1 VAVVNIYR
9 VYAISMIYALWI
21 LRNKLFYLYL
31 TVLLPF
37 TILVPFLIIAP
48 ARLEPFIAVGTVT
61 LTLIYCFSTASQDLA
76 VDRLL
81 KRIAILLTKPVTPLE
96 YFLGVLLS
104 NAMQTLPATV
114 IVITVLWIAELIEVK
129 DVTLL
134 LLGLVAGWY
143 ILTIMG
149 YITALA
155 LLSRDYNT
163 IIILSNSIAFIIT
176 FMAPSLLP
184 PRALPRTT
192 KDISLPNPNNAHS
205 QHHRRSMQYRIR
217 GTSNHNI
224 CIPIN
229 TSISAH
235 NNRTKTTKTQ
245 RHILKPRTYEK
256 TCKPVVAGLN
266 PAGNYT

>member
-1 VAVVNIYR
+1 MVNVYR
-9 VYAISMIYALWI
+9 VYAISMIYALWM

-48 ARLEPFIAVGTVT
+48 VRLGPFIAVGTVI

-81 KRIAILLTKPVTPLE
+81 KRIAILLSKPVTPLE
-96 YFLGVLLS
+96 YFLGILLS

-114 IVITVLWIAELIEVK
+114 VVIMVLRIVGLIKIE
-129 DVTLL
+129 DITLL

-149 YITALA
+149 YITALT

-163 IIILSNSIAFIIT
+163 VIIASNSIAFILIFTAPVYYPLEFLPEQLRILAYLIPTTHIANIIGEACNIEYGVPPTIT
-176 FMAPSLLP
+176 YIYLLTLTSLL
-184 PRALPRTT
+184 TT
-192 KDISLPNPNNAHS
+192 ITLKSLKLKDI
-205 QHHRRSMQYRIR
+205 Y
-217 GTSNHNI
+217 
-224 CIPIN
+224 
-229 TSISAH
+229 
-235 NNRTKTTKTQ
+235 
-245 RHILKPRTYEK
+245 
-256 TCKPVVAGLN
+256 
-266 PAGNYT
+266 

>member
-1 VAVVNIYR
+1 MVNIYR
-9 VYAISMIYALWI
+9 VYAISMIYALWM

-31 TVLLPF
+31 TILLPF
-37 TILVPFLIIAP
+37 TILVPLRIIAP
-48 ARLEPFIAVGTVT
+48 ARLEPFIAVGTVI
-61 LTLIYCFSTASQDLA
+61 LTLIYCFSTSSQDLA

-114 IVITVLWIAELIEVK
+114 IVIIVLWIVGLIEIK
-129 DVTLL
+129 DIALL

-163 IIILSNSIAFIIT
+163 IVIVSNSISFIIT
-176 FMAPSLLP
+176 FMAPVYYPLELFPEQLRILAYLIPTTHIANIIGEACNIEYGVPLTITYVYLLVIAFLLTIIAAKSLKL
-184 PRALPRTT
+184 
-192 KDISLPNPNNAHS
+192 KDL
-205 QHHRRSMQYRIR
+205 Y
-217 GTSNHNI
+217 
-224 CIPIN
+224 
-229 TSISAH
+229 
-235 NNRTKTTKTQ
+235 
-245 RHILKPRTYEK
+245 
-256 TCKPVVAGLN
+256 
-266 PAGNYT
+266 

>member
-1 VAVVNIYR
+1 
-9 VYAISMIYALWI
+9 MIYALWM

-31 TVLLPF
+31 TILLPF

-48 ARLEPFIAVGTVT
+48 ARLEPFIAVGTVI

-96 YFLGVLLS
+96 YFLGILLS

-114 IVITVLWIAELIEVK
+114 IVIMVLWVAGVIKIG
-129 DVTLL
+129 DITL

-149 YITALA
+149 YNTALT

-163 IIILSNSIAFIIT
+163 IIITSNSIAFILT
-176 FMAPSLLP
+176 FMALVYYPLDFLLEQLRILAYLIPTTHIANIIGEACNIEYGVPLTITYIYLLTLASLLTIIT
-184 PRALPRTT
+184 LKSLKL
-192 KDISLPNPNNAHS
+192 KDV
-205 QHHRRSMQYRIR
+205 Y
-217 GTSNHNI
+217 
-224 CIPIN
+224 
-229 TSISAH
+229 
-235 NNRTKTTKTQ
+235 
-245 RHILKPRTYEK
+245 
-256 TCKPVVAGLN
+256 
-266 PAGNYT
+266 

>member
-1 VAVVNIYR
+1 MVNIYR

-31 TVLLPF
+31 TVLFPF
-37 TILVPFLIIAP
+37 TILVPLRIIAP
-48 ARLEPFIAVGTVT
+48 ARLEPFIAVGTVI

-81 KRIAILLTKPVTPLE
+81 KRIVILLSKPVTPLE
-96 YFLGVLLS
+96 YFLGILLS

-114 IVITVLWIAELIEVK
+114 IVIIVLWIVGLIEVK
-129 DVTLL
+129 DIALL

-163 IIILSNSIAFIIT
+163 IIIVSNSISFIIT
-176 FMAPSLLP
+176 FMAPVYYPLELFPEQLRILAYLIPTTHIANIVGEACNVEYGVPLTITYVYLLILACLLTAIAVKSLKL
-184 PRALPRTT
+184 
-192 KDISLPNPNNAHS
+192 KDL
-205 QHHRRSMQYRIR
+205 Y
-217 GTSNHNI
+217 
-224 CIPIN
+224 
-229 TSISAH
+229 
-235 NNRTKTTKTQ
+235 
-245 RHILKPRTYEK
+245 
-256 TCKPVVAGLN
+256 
-266 PAGNYT
+266 

>member
-9 VYAISMIYALWI
+9 VYAISVIYALWM

-31 TVLLPF
+31 TILLPF
-37 TILVPFLIIAP
+37 TILVPLRIIAP
-48 ARLEPFIAVGTVT
+48 ARLEPFIAVGTVI

-114 IVITVLWIAELIEVK
+114 IVIIVLWIVGLIEIK
-129 DVTLL
+129 DIALL

-163 IIILSNSIAFIIT
+163 IVIVSNSVSFIIT
-176 FMAPSLLP
+176 FMAPVYYPLELFPEQLRILAYLIPTTHIANIIGEACNIEYGVPLTITYVYLLVIAFLLTIIAAKSLKL
-184 PRALPRTT
+184 
-192 KDISLPNPNNAHS
+192 KDI
-205 QHHRRSMQYRIR
+205 Y
-217 GTSNHNI
+217 
-224 CIPIN
+224 
-229 TSISAH
+229 
-235 NNRTKTTKTQ
+235 
-245 RHILKPRTYEK
+245 
-256 TCKPVVAGLN
+256 
-266 PAGNYT
+266 